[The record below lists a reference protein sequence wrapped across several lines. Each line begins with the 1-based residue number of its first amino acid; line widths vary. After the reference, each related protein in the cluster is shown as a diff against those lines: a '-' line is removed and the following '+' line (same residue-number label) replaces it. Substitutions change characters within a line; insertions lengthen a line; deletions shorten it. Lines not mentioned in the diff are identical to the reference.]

1 MKYPLN
7 TPSKPVVGA
16 QAKKVLKAVKE
27 GKSMTNAAA
36 QTTIDR
42 LIARR
47 QGHDAER
54 KKNEVR

>member
-7 TPSKPVVGA
+7 TTSKPVVGA
-16 QAKKVLKAVKE
+16 QAKRVLKAVKE
-27 GKSMTNAAA
+27 GKALTNDAA

-47 QGHDAER
+47 RSLDAEG
-54 KKNEVR
+54 KTAKVR